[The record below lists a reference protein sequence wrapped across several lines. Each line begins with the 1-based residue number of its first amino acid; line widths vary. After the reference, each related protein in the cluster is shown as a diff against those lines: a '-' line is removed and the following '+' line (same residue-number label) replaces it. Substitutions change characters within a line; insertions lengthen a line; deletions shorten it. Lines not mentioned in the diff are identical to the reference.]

1 MTQSQ
6 IDRAVARATGE
17 SVGLIQRRGFSLHNL
32 PVPLRRYRRRRP
44 RRSPASL
51 SKHGQAVCA

>member
-17 SVGLIQRRGFSLHNL
+17 SVGIIQRRGFSLHSV
-32 PVPLRRYRRRRP
+32 PIPLRRQRRRRP
-44 RRSPASL
+44 RRSL
-51 SKHGQAVCA
+51 TTKHGQAACA

>member
-17 SVGLIQRRGFSLHNL
+17 SVDLIQRRGFSLQSL
-32 PVPLRRYRRRRP
+32 PIPQRRQRRRRQ
-44 RRSPASL
+44 RRSPAPL
-51 SKHGQAVCA
+51 PKHVQACA

>member
-17 SVGLIQRRGFSLHNL
+17 SVELIQRRGFSLHSM
-32 PVPLRRYRRRRP
+32 PVPLRRLRRRRP
-44 RRSPASL
+44 RRSPVPL
-51 SKHGQAVCA
+51 SKQGHTACA